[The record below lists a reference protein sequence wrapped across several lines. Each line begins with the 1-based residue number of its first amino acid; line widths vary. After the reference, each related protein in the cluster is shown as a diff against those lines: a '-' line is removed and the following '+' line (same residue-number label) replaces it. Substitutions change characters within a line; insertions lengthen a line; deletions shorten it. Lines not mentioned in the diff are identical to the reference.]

1 MSSGLFSSL
10 ALSSSIAS
18 SVIMG
23 VQPPEAPDIPEQSVI
38 QQNNDVPSH
47 QSSLT
52 SHRMNDSISSSAK
65 DSDSSHHEDEVSSAS
80 KLLTG
85 SSDTLDNLSQPH
97 GIDISS
103 HQHTNKDIDLSEVI
117 KGGQDFTFVK
127 ATEGTGYVNPHF
139 RSDVID
145 VMKENSPVGFYHY
158 AKPSTSTEDAR
169 EQAQAFVSK
178 TGIDKGV
185 KSLPPVLDIEESN
198 GVGNSEDL
206 INWTQAF
213 VDEIKDL
220 TGQDVMIYTYPSFW
234 QNNMGNTTQFSH
246 LPLWIANYN
255 GSTSPGTPLVGG
267 WDDWTF
273 WQYSSDGIVDG
284 YDKLIDVNLFNGSS
298 KELAEMYNSSQD
310 KPTNAS
316 SGKKVSRNKSDSK
329 TKKTVTKTVV
339 VQQK

>member
-65 DSDSSHHEDEVSSAS
+65 DNDSSHHEDEVSSAS

-103 HQHTNKDIDLSEVI
+103 HQHTNKDIDLSEAI

>member
-23 VQPPEAPDIPEQSVI
+23 VQPPEAPDIPEQSI
-38 QQNNDVPSH
+38 TQHGDDVSSH
-47 QSSLT
+47 QSLQSP
-52 SHRMNDSISSSAK
+52 NKVVDSTASSKNSKGSSSQ
-65 DSDSSHHEDEVSSAS
+65 EDAVSSAS

-85 SSDTLDNLSQPH
+85 SSDTLTNLSQPH

-103 HQHTNKDIDLSEVI
+103 HQHTNKDIDLSSVI

-145 VMKENSPVGFYHY
+145 VMKEKTPVGFYHY
-158 AKPSTSTEDAR
+158 AKPSSSTEDAQ
-169 EQAQAFVSK
+169 EQAQSFVSK

-185 KSLPPVLDIEESN
+185 KSLPPVLDIEENN

-213 VDEIKDL
+213 VDEVKDL

-234 QNNMGNTTQFSH
+234 KNDMGNTTQFSH

-267 WDDWTF
+267 WDDWVF

-284 YDKLIDVNLFNGSS
+284 YDKIIDVNVFNGSD
-298 KELAEMYNSSQD
+298 KDLADLYDSSQD
-310 KPTNAS
+310 KPTTAS
-316 SGKKVSRNKSDSK
+316 GDRKGSRNESGSK
-329 TKKTVTKTVV
+329 AKKTVTKTVIV
-339 VQQK
+339 KK